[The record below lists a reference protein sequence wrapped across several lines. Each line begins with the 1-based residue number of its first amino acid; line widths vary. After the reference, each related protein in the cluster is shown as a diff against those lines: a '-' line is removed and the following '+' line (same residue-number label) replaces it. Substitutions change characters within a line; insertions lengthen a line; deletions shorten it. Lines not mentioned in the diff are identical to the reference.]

1 MLFVKTLLS
10 VSAFAAS
17 QVMAATQMVQVGQDG
32 GYSFAP
38 NTVTAGQGDT
48 VVFQFHASIHN
59 VVQSAGSDAAG
70 ACQRGAFGTAIMM
83 DGTSY
88 TLPINSTDPVY
99 IHCGPHCQSEGMV
112 MVINPPSANTFA
124 QFQSAATGQ
133 AASSSSS
140 SAPAA
145 TSSAAGKSDGA
156 SLGLDTPSRWVQYG
170 AVGLSLLVGAFF
182 V

>member
-1 MLFVKTLLS
+1 M
-10 VSAFAAS
+10 
-17 QVMAATQMVQVGQDG
+17 
-32 GYSFAP
+32 
-38 NTVTAGQGDT
+38 
-48 VVFQFHASIHN
+48 FQFHASIHN

-99 IHCGPHCQSEGMV
+99 IHCGPHCQVSPLFELFLYCYRGECADKASLIRTLNEQSEGMV

-124 QFQSAATGQ
+124 QFQGAATGQ